1 MQFIGLEIGMYIVHV
16 TTLVTKRQ
24 TKTCGL
30 YDDDSGPKSCD
41 STVNS
46 QSLLNLKKRM
56 LLSIFSTARIF
67 MLY

>member
-46 QSLLNLKKRM
+46 QSLLNLKKERM
-56 LLSIFSTARIF
+56 LL
-67 MLY
+67 